1 MRTRLSLR
9 LRALPWACVAALFVS
24 TAPAAAAPAGVA
36 HLDARG
42 RGGTAIVSFRDE
54 RALRSALAQVPARV
68 VRRLPALRTAEV
80 RPQGSL
86 ARFAARLSRL
96 PGIASVQR
104 VRTRRAAVEPALL
117 PSPFSF
123 GAYEWQYSA
132 TRSHSVPAEALR
144 AAANVTIA
152 VVDTGAD
159 LSAPDLAAKE
169 PAAFDVRTR
178 SADVSDLNGHGTFV
192 SSLAAGSVSN
202 GEGIAGFGGDARLL
216 VIRTGTAEGVMSDVD
231 AATAIVHAVEGGAK
245 IINLSFGGPGTSEV
259 ERRAI
264 DFAVSRGVLLVAAAG
279 NAYEEGNPVI
289 YPAAHLQPEGTA
301 GRGGRGLAVAAS
313 TSAGDRAEF
322 SSTGSYVSLAAP
334 GQDVFAAVSSHSPE
348 AAYPRIPLPGSLRGL
363 YGFASG
369 TSFAAPQV
377 AGAAALVWGINPS
390 LQAADVAQIL
400 RETADGDGWNPELG
414 FGVLDVAGAV
424 ARAAG
429 RPEVATEPDAV
440 AAPESAAVLRAS
452 RTSGRAP
459 LRIRLDASLRSSS
472 ADAVLASRE
481 LVLEAFDGRTWR
493 PLARATTN
501 AKGEAVWH
509 RALRRGSHRLRV
521 RYGGAADLAAATSS
535 PVRLRAR

>member
-1 MRTRLSLR
+1 MRTRPSLR
-9 LRALPWACVAALFVS
+9 LRALPWACVAALFAG
-24 TAPAAAAPAGVA
+24 TAPAAAAPAPAADV
-36 HLDARG
+36 DARG
-42 RGGTAIVSFRDE
+42 RGGTAIVSFRNE
-54 RALRSALAQVPARV
+54 RALRSALARVPARV
-68 VRRLPALRTAEV
+68 VRRLPALRAAEL
-80 RPQGSL
+80 RPRGSV

-96 PGIASVQR
+96 PGIASVQA

-117 PSPFSF
+117 PSPFSG
-123 GAYEWQYSA
+123 GAYEWQYEA
-132 TRSHSVPAEALR
+132 TRSHNVPVEALS
-144 AAANVTIA
+144 AAASVTIA

-169 PAAFDVRTR
+169 PAAFDVRTH
-178 SADVSDLNGHGTFV
+178 SGDVSDLNGHGTFV

-231 AATAIVHAVEGGAK
+231 AATAIVHAVERGAK
-245 IINLSFGGPGTSEV
+245 IINLSFGGSATSEV

-279 NAYEEGNPVI
+279 NAYEDGNPVI
-289 YPAAHLQPEGTA
+289 YPAAHLQPEGSA

-313 TSAGDRAEF
+313 TPAGGRADF
-322 SSTGSYVSLAAP
+322 SSTGSYISLAAP

-377 AGAAALVWGINPS
+377 AGAAALVWGVNPS
-390 LQAADVAQIL
+390 LKAADVAQIL
-400 RETADGDGWNPELG
+400 KETAHGNGWNPELG
-414 FGVLDVAGAV
+414 FGVLDVAAAV
-424 ARAAG
+424 ARASG
-429 RPEVATEPDAV
+429 RPEVAAEPE
-440 AAPESAAVLRAS
+440 AAPAAAVLRVS

-459 LRIRLDASLRSSS
+459 LRVRLDAALRSSN
-472 ADAVLASRE
+472 ADAVLSSRE
-481 LVLEAFDGRTWR
+481 LVLESFGGRGWR
-493 PLARATTN
+493 PLARAATN

-509 RALRRGSHRLRV
+509 RTLRRGMHRLRV
-521 RYGGAADLAAATSS
+521 RYGGAADLAAATSP